1 MQHVA
6 GGCERSVFPAFSKLA
21 VKLLFTP
28 IKTASVE
35 RSFSNLHRTVTD
47 TRSRLFPIN
56 QGCFLRLSMKGL
68 VNQIQHLWKQ
78 CTVNELNN
86 LADLLSDE

>member
-1 MQHVA
+1 MQYVA

-21 VKLLFTP
+21 DKLLFTP

-47 TRSRLFPIN
+47 TRSRLLPIN
-56 QGCFLRLSMKGL
+56 QGCLLRLSMKGL
-68 VNQIQHLWKQ
+68 VNQIQHFWKQ
-78 CTVNELNN
+78 CTVNGLNN
-86 LADLLSDE
+86 LADLLSDD

>member
-6 GGCERSVFPAFSKLA
+6 SGCERSVFPAFSKLA

-28 IKTASVE
+28 IKTASIE

-47 TRSRLFPIN
+47 TRSRLLPNN
-56 QGCFLRLSMKGL
+56 QDCLLRLSREGSREPDTAFL
-68 VNQIQHLWKQ
+68 EACEVNG
-78 CTVNELNN
+78 LNN
-86 LADLLSDE
+86 LADLLSDD